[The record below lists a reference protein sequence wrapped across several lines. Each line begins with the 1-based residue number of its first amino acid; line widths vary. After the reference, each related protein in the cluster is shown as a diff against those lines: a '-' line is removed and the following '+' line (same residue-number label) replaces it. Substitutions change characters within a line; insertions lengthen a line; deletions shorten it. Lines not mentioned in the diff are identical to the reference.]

1 MPNTVD
7 SQVFKRTLNRNV
19 MFPLI
24 MSALTCV
31 VFVILVLN
39 LLAVSKWVDHTDQV
53 ISRANETLKVVIDSE
68 TGFRGFLVKADKKY
82 LEPYE
87 WAKVRAPEYFTELET
102 MTADN
107 PAQVRRIK
115 LIRNRFEVLLRYYE
129 EVITGSFPTDL
140 RKVDVKKDQMDL
152 IRLDFREFI
161 RIEKDLRD
169 ARSATTQDMT
179 RIILTIAVLFTALG
193 GAFLA
198 FVGRKQTVSLSST
211 YEGALKAQQEQNQ
224 ILHHQAWIRGGQS
237 ELSNLIKG
245 ENSIQS
251 VTEKVLKFFADYTHS
266 IVGTFYVNN
275 DNGGFE
281 RSGAYAFTP
290 EGHTKVQKTFKT
302 GEGLVGQTAANGKLT
317 LIKDVPDNYVKVVSS
332 VGASAPKFLILSP
345 VIHADVIQGVIELG
359 FMEEPEE
366 MVLELLNT
374 SALLLGAAVKSN
386 LDRKKLEALLSE
398 TQSQAEELQTQQE
411 ELRVS
416 NEELSLRSRSLQDLH
431 AKLENQHAELEQT
444 NEELEG
450 QKRYLDQQ
458 NRSLKEMQKAVEE
471 KANELETTNRYK
483 SEFLA
488 NMSHELRTPLNST
501 LILSKLLM
509 DNKYKNLSEEQ
520 VEFASTIY
528 SSGNDLL
535 NLINDIL
542 DLSKV
547 EAGKLDIYIENFAI
561 RPHFERIRKLFQPIA
576 DQKKVSLKF
585 EIDDGLPVHLKTDAN
600 RIEQILKNLLSNAIK
615 FTEKGSVIFSAKL
628 AGNRSISISVQ
639 DTGVGISKDQ
649 QNIIF
654 DAFRQADGKTNRK
667 YGGTGLG
674 LSISKNLVELLGGK
688 IEVESSPGAGSTFTI
703 TLPIEGEQ
711 QVYTPKVDHL
721 AKLPESDLSTEIR
734 PHFLTDDRE
743 VLHLEKKRVLLV
755 VEDELSFAKILY
767 TLAHERN
774 YHCLVADTS
783 REGFE
788 LAVRFRPD
796 AIILD
801 MKLPD
806 AIGLSLLD
814 KLKASPETRHIPV
827 HAMSAMD
834 YSREALQLG
843 ATGYLKKPTTI
854 EEIQKTFTLLDQK
867 INQGIKSVLIVEDD
881 PVQRSS
887 IEKLIANEGINITA
901 VGFGKDAIK
910 MLSENTYDCAVVD
923 LTLPDMSGLELLE
936 QLSQHPEQNLPPII
950 VYTGRSLSQV
960 EEDKLRRYSQS
971 IIIKGA
977 RSPER
982 LLDEV
987 ALFLHQVETQLSP
1000 DKQELLKASRFK
1012 EEAFDDRTVLI
1023 VDDDAR
1029 NIFALTSMLEQKGA
1043 VVIVARNGIEA
1054 LEKVNSHDEIDLVL
1068 MDIMMPEMDGYT
1080 AMRHIR
1086 ENPKF
1091 KKLPIIA
1098 VTAKAMRDDYEKC
1111 LEAGANDYLS
1121 KPINVDK
1128 LVSLMRVWIR
1138 KQMGE
1143 H

>member
-1 MPNTVD
+1 MPSAVD
-7 SQVFKRTLNRNV
+7 TQVFKRTLNRNV

-24 MSALTCV
+24 TSFLTCV
-31 VFVILVLN
+31 VFVILILN

-53 ISRANETLKVVIDSE
+53 ISRANETLKVVIDAE
-68 TGFRGFLVKADKKY
+68 TGIRGYLIKGDKSF

-87 WAKVRAPEYFTELET
+87 WSKVRAPEYFAELET
-102 MTADN
+102 LVQDN
-107 PAQVRRIK
+107 PTQVRRLKVIK
-115 LIRNRFEVLLRYYE
+115 ERFEVLTNYFQNFAENPL
-129 EVITGSFPTDL
+129 PADL
-140 RKVDVKKDQMDL
+140 RKVDVRKEDMDS

-161 RIEKDLRD
+161 RVEKELRD
-169 ARSATTQDMT
+169 SRSATTQDMT
-179 RIILTIAVLFTALG
+179 RIILTVAILFTIISGAAL
-193 GAFLA
+193 AYL
-198 FVGRKQTVSLSST
+198 GRKQTVTLST
-211 YEGALKAQQEQNQ
+211 NYESALKAQNEQNK
-224 ILHHQAWIRGGQS
+224 ILQHQSWIRGGQS
-237 ELSNLIKG
+237 ELSTLLKG
-245 ENSIQS
+245 ENSIQF
-251 VTEKVLKFFADYTHS
+251 VTERVLKFFADYTHATL
-266 IVGTFYVNN
+266 GAFYVTTE
-275 DNGGFE
+275 NGAFE
-281 RSGAYAFTP
+281 RGGTYAFTP
-290 EGHTKVQKTFKT
+290 EAHSRIPKVFRN
-302 GEGLVGQTAANGKLT
+302 GEGLIGQTASNGTIAKINAL
-317 LIKDVPDNYVKVVSS
+317 PDNYIKVVSAIGDS
-332 VGASAPKFLILSP
+332 SPKYLILAP
-345 VIHADVIQGVIELG
+345 VSHEDVIQGVIELG
-359 FMEEPEE
+359 FMEEPDEI
-366 MVLELLNT
+366 VIELLKTT
-374 SALLLGAAVKSN
+374 SLVIGATIKSN
-386 LDRKKLEALLSE
+386 LDRKRLQELLSE

-444 NEELEG
+444 NEELQG
-450 QKRYLDQQ
+450 QKRSLDQQ

-471 KANELETTNRYK
+471 KAKELEITNKYK

-547 EAGKLDIYIENFAI
+547 EAGRLDIYIENFAI
-561 RPHFERIRKLFQPIA
+561 RPHFDRLRKLFQPIS
-576 DQKKVSLKF
+576 DQKNVKLKF
-585 EIDDGLPVHLKTDAN
+585 EIDNKLPQDLRTDSN
-600 RIEQILKNLLSNAIK
+600 RLEQILKNLLSNAIK
-615 FTEKGSVIFSAKL
+615 FTEKGQVTFKAELSGA
-628 AGNRSISISVQ
+628 RSISISVI
-639 DTGVGISKDQ
+639 DTGVGISDEQ
-649 QNIIF
+649 QTIIF

-674 LSISKNLVELLGGK
+674 LSISKNLVELLGGT
-688 IEVESSPGAGSTFTI
+688 IEVESHPGKGSTFKI
-703 TLPIEGEQ
+703 TLPIEGDMQGFVPSLELKKDQ
-711 QVYTPKVDHL
+711 S
-721 AKLPESDLSTEIR
+721 PEEPEKPR
-734 PHFLTDDRE
+734 APFLTDDRA
-743 VLHLEKKRVLLV
+743 VLHLSKKRVLLV
-755 VEDELSFAKILY
+755 VEDELAFAKILY
-767 TLAHERN
+767 NLAHERN

-783 REGFE
+783 REGFD
-788 LAVRFRPD
+788 LALQFKPD

-814 KLKASPETRHIPV
+814 KLKANPQTRHIPV

-834 YSREALQLG
+834 YSREALHLG

-854 EEIQKTFTLLDQK
+854 EEIKNTFTQLESK
-867 INQGIKSVLIVEDD
+867 MNQNIKSVLVVEDD
-881 PVQRSS
+881 PVQRNS
-887 IEKLIANEGINITA
+887 IEKLIGNEGVNITA
-901 VGFGKDAIK
+901 VGFGKEALK
-910 MLSENTYDCAVVD
+910 KLSENSYDCAVID
-923 LTLPDMSGLELLE
+923 LSLPDMSGLELLE
-936 QLSQHPEQNLPPII
+936 QLSQHPENNLPPII
-950 VYTGRSLSQV
+950 VYTGRSLSQA
-960 EEDKLRRYSQS
+960 EEDKLRKYSQS

-1000 DKQELLKASRFK
+1000 EKQELIKVSRFK
-1012 EEAFDDRTVLI
+1012 DEAFDDRHVLI

-1043 VVIVARNGIEA
+1043 SVIVARNGIEA
-1054 LEKVNSHDEIDLVL
+1054 LDKVNTHSEIDLVL

-1080 AMRHIR
+1080 AIKHIR
-1086 ENPKF
+1086 ENPKY

-1111 LEAGANDYLS
+1111 LEAGANDYLA

-1143 H
+1143 N